1 MPTGPEKAVLFLLS
15 LDEEVARPIVSELG
29 ESELRK
35 LRTVA
40 ATMREVPTGTLRE
53 VFTEFLERSSA
64 AVAVPRGGL
73 PYLRRLSAASLGED
87 RARAVFEDGVTS
99 PLARLEVAPPD
110 AIATLLASEPPQIVA
125 AILARLEPDASASI
139 LARMPVERQ
148 AAVVGHVS
156 RLAEL
161 PAKVLEDMA
170 TALADQLP
178 PHDAGTFVS
187 VDGVSK
193 AAQILNATGRTA
205 STPILETLEQS
216 DQALATQIREA
227 MFTFDD
233 LAKVDPRN
241 MRTLLREISTERLT
255 IALKN
260 AREEVAAAI
269 FAGLSQ
275 RAADLIRDDLSIMP
289 TPRRTEIEQA
299 RTEIVQAAI
308 RLESEGKLD
317 LGREES
323 T

>member
-1 MPTGPEKAVLFLLS
+1 MLFLLS

-40 ATMREVPTGTLRE
+40 ATMREVPTGTLKE
-53 VFTEFLERSSA
+53 VFGEFLERSSA

-73 PYLRRLSAASLGED
+73 PYLRRLSAASLGEE
-87 RARAVFEDGVTS
+87 RARAVFEEGGVTS

-110 AIATLLASEPPQIVA
+110 AIASLLGSEPPQIVA
-125 AILARLEPDASASI
+125 AILARLEPEAAAAI
-139 LARMPVERQ
+139 LGKMPVDRQ

-161 PAKVLEDMA
+161 PARVLEDMA

-193 AAQILNATGRTA
+193 AAQILNATGRSA
-205 STPILETLEQS
+205 STPILDALEQN
-216 DQALATQIREA
+216 DQALASQIREA
-227 MFTFDD
+227 MFTFED
-233 LAKVDPRN
+233 LVRLDARN

-260 AREEVAAAI
+260 AKDEIVQAI

-275 RAADLIRDDLSIMP
+275 RAADLIRDDLAILP
-289 TPRRTEIEQA
+289 TPRKTEIDQA
-299 RTEIVQAAI
+299 RAEIVQAAI
-308 RLESEGKLD
+308 RLETEGKID
-317 LGREES
+317 LGREEAS
-323 T
+323 